1 MAKFCLVMIEHF
13 SEQFGNYQISIIFC
27 IISFQEF
34 LKCRLKNRILMIK
47 FEVLYLNNCF
57 VVIVNNN
64 VKIEI
69 LSGHKFD
76 WSRSMHYKPSADFA
90 IANSIMYMNKSQT
103 LYTIIIGE

>member
-64 VKIEI
+64 VKIEFYLDISSTGPCIINHLLI
-69 LSGHKFD
+69 LQLQI
-76 WSRSMHYKPSADFA
+76 PSC
-90 IANSIMYMNKSQT
+90 I
-103 LYTIIIGE
+103 

>member
-1 MAKFCLVMIEHF
+1 MAEFCLVMIEHF

-64 VKIEI
+64 EKIEI
-69 LSGHKFD
+69 LSGHK
-76 WSRSMHYKPSADFA
+76 HYKPSADFA